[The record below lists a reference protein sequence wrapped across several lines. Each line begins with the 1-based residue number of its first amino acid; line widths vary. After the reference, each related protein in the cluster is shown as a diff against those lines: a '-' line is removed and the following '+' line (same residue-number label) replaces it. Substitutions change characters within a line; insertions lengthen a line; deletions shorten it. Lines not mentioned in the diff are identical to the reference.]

1 MLLGIAGLL
10 KRRFARPSAYDRAAK
25 QLLSRE
31 LSPAEAAKLRVSFS
45 DEGMSLTQEDNLA
58 AAHSYGYGD
67 FECVVETADLLMP
80 VYAGCVTLLQK
91 KDLLTGTLP
100 ELREFLAA
108 RVKYAEV
115 NIISGPGRFAVES
128 PRALW

>member
-1 MLLGIAGLL
+1 MT
-10 KRRFARPSAYDRAAK
+10 ARPSSCSRA
-25 QLLSRE
+25 S
-31 LSPAEAAKLRVSFS
+31 SPPADAAKLRVSFS

-58 AAHSYGYGD
+58 AARSYGYGD

-115 NIISGPGRFAVES
+115 K
-128 PRALW
+128 